1 MVAQKQSTKKQ
12 KTKRKFTKK
21 KKKQNTFT
29 CTFEFLPHTNLFVA
43 FVINNREL
51 VAALIN

>member
-12 KTKRKFTKK
+12 KTKRKFTKT
-21 KKKQNTFT
+21 KQNTFT

>member
-1 MVAQKQSTKKQ
+1 MVAQKQSTKK
-12 KTKRKFTKK
+12 TKNKK
-21 KKKQNTFT
+21 KVHKKNPTFT